1 MVVVKDFTGRKES
14 VSSSKKKQTNILYW
28 GLVPV
33 FDHR

>member
-1 MVVVKDFTGRKES
+1 MVCIQEDTKKDKNKS
-14 VSSSKKKQTNILYW
+14 NNILYW